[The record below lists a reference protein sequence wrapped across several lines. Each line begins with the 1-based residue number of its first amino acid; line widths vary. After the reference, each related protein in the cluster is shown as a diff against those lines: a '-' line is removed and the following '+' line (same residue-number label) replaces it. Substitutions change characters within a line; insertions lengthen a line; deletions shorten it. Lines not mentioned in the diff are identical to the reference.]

1 MNYRQDSS
9 INNTYVKPPG
19 NSGETALPRTQ
30 RTRRHKTTDS
40 IRVAICDLNATIRSG
55 LEHIF
60 DTTPDI
66 NIVLVATSQ
75 DEILRQS
82 TGLDIDV
89 IEIDIEDEKQL
100 GGAYLNK
107 FREKMPDTKILVFT
121 DCSDYDLILE
131 AVEQGVEGFQC
142 KQESEA
148 DDLIDAV
155 RTMHKGGRVLA
166 PCVTEALLSKVQ
178 EKNLKSEAHLS
189 EREQEVLDL
198 VALGKT
204 NSDIAE
210 SLFISVRTVKFH
222 VSSILSKL
230 KVKNRTEAAMWL
242 L

>member
-1 MNYRQDSS
+1 MDYQQDSGTS
-9 INNTYVKPPG
+9 NEGGKTPSS
-19 NSGETALPRTQ
+19 SGGTDLSHTKLSH
-30 RTRRHKTTDS
+30 RRSSSDL
-40 IRVAICDLNATIRSG
+40 IRVAICDLNATIRYG

-60 DTTPDI
+60 ETATDI
-66 NIVLVATSQ
+66 KIVLVATSQ
-75 DEILRQS
+75 DEVLRQS
-82 TGLDIDV
+82 DGHDIDV
-89 IEIDIEDEKQL
+89 LEVDIEDEKQL
-100 GGAYLNK
+100 GSEYLNK

-121 DCSDYDLILE
+121 DCSDTDQILG
-131 AVEQGVEGFQC
+131 AVELGVEGFQC

-148 DDLIDAV
+148 DDIIDAV

-166 PCVTEALLSKVQ
+166 PCVTEALLAKVQ
-178 EKNLKSEAHLS
+178 EKHVKSEAHLS

-198 VALGKT
+198 VAQGKS

-210 SLFISVRTVKFH
+210 KLFISVRTVKFH